1 MLGARILRAG
11 IPLMQL
17 TSIPEL
23 GKSPGVT
30 PWISRKEENAAI
42 TDLQAANFQL
52 CAPGGG
58 LCAQSG
64 KPVALPKLFV
74 LQFPP
79 KFQGADVGTDG
90 TEPPRQLLPSAEPPP
105 SPLPTKVQWEKPT
118 GIQDRSLHHF
128 FVVVSEPQTR
138 PGVEGLH
145 KIPTLSQRRLP
156 GISSR
161 EGGKGARHEGSKDLE
176 RLRKTCGN
184 NMRGKTLGEQDGG
197 KKSGETR
204 C

>member
-1 MLGARILRAG
+1 MLGARILLAG

-30 PWISRKEENAAI
+30 PWISREEENAAI

-79 KFQGADVGTDG
+79 KFQGTDLGTDG

-128 FVVVSEPQTR
+128 LLLLFLSPKLALVSKVCTKFPPCPRGDSQEYHPEREERGQDMK
-138 PGVEGLH
+138 GVR
-145 KIPTLSQRRLP
+145 IW
-156 GISSR
+156 
-161 EGGKGARHEGSKDLE
+161 
-176 RLRKTCGN
+176 
-184 NMRGKTLGEQDGG
+184 RG
-197 KKSGETR
+197 
-204 C
+204 